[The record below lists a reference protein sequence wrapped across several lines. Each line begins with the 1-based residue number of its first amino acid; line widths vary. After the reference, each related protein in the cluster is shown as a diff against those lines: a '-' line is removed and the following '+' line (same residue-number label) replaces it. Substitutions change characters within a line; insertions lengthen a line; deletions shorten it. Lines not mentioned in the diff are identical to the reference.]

1 MAPVRAGRRRVP
13 RNRYRVTDDHAL
25 GPAASSDAQ
34 RIDAAR
40 AEAALKRATRLGQQ
54 VHVGDD
60 SMDLLIETRH
70 GRSL

>member
-1 MAPVRAGRRRVP
+1 MAPAPAGRRRVP
-13 RNRYRVTDDHAL
+13 RNRHRVTDDHAL
-25 GPAASSDAQ
+25 GPAATSDAL